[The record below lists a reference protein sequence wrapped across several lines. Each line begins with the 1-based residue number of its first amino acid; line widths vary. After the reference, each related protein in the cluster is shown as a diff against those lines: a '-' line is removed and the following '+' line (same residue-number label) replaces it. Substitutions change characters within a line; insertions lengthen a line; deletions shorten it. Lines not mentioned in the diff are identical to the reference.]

1 MAALD
6 RMVAQHRIP
15 GHNGQLIQLFG
26 TDTLPEKHMVMFE
39 FLQGVEP
46 DPDEDL
52 VEPFRQLGQ
61 IAAHTH
67 LHSQD
72 WQKPQPFERLI
83 WDDEMV
89 FGVSPTWG
97 RWQDAPGVDAMP

>member
-1 MAALD
+1 
-6 RMVAQHRIP
+6 
-15 GHNGQLIQLFG
+15 
-26 TDTLPEKHMVMFE
+26 MFE

-97 RWQDAPGVDAMP
+97 RWQDAPGVDATCRDVLMAAETLCRQRLPAHGRDR